1 MSLLASLLSISIVLS
16 VIMLSL
22 MFFFRK
28 APYLLSAKSRYTL
41 WIIILIG
48 LLIPFRPSLV
58 TPLLMVH
65 QEEVTYP
72 TEAQVLSDTEAVGE
86 AQGDIIESATN
97 AVFSNN
103 VIKEFFLPSIGIL
116 VLIVWGLGASI
127 ILLRNIVQYRRFYN
141 LLRRWS
147 KPISDDK
154 TIKLF
159 ESAKVKLGL
168 SKQEIGLFRNK
179 SVDTPM
185 LVGLLKPMVILPE
198 KAMSDLDL
206 TLTFEH
212 ELTHYKHKDLF
223 VNLLGL
229 LVLSIHWFNPILY
242 FCIPLV
248 QEDGELYCDES
259 VLENK
264 NENERSLY
272 GKMIIDMIPIAS
284 SKHMLLS
291 TCFYSKKLSVKKRI
305 LNIMKK
311 TKSKKKL
318 AVLFTSGVLAVTM
331 LSGSLVAFAAPS
343 NIGVEKAKAIALR
356 DAKVSNVTF
365 VKAKLDRDN
374 GVLIYD
380 VEFYKG
386 NVEYDYEIEATTGRI
401 LERDRD
407 IENYVIPKN
416 PPKKQVT
423 TNKQNT
429 VNQYKGDIGVEKAK
443 TIALRDANVGQVNF
457 IKAKLD
463 YDDGIYKYDIEFYAG
478 NMEYD
483 YEIEAST
490 GRILEKDID
499 IRD

>member
-1 MSLLASLLSISIVLS
+1 M
-16 VIMLSL
+16 
-22 MFFFRK
+22 
-28 APYLLSAKSRYTL
+28 
-41 WIIILIG
+41 
-48 LLIPFRPSLV
+48 
-58 TPLLMVH
+58 
-65 QEEVTYP
+65 
-72 TEAQVLSDTEAVGE
+72 
-86 AQGDIIESATN
+86 
-97 AVFSNN
+97 
-103 VIKEFFLPSIGIL
+103 
-116 VLIVWGLGASI
+116 
-127 ILLRNIVQYRRFYN
+127 
-141 LLRRWS
+141 
-147 KPISDDK
+147 
-154 TIKLF
+154 
-159 ESAKVKLGL
+159 
-168 SKQEIGLFRNK
+168 
-179 SVDTPM
+179 
-185 LVGLLKPMVILPE
+185 
-198 KAMSDLDL
+198 
-206 TLTFEH
+206 
-212 ELTHYKHKDLF
+212 
-223 VNLLGL
+223 
-229 LVLSIHWFNPILY
+229 
-242 FCIPLV
+242 
-248 QEDGELYCDES
+248 
-259 VLENK
+259 K
-264 NENERSLY
+264 N
-272 GKMIIDMIPIAS
+272 
-284 SKHMLLS
+284 
-291 TCFYSKKLSVKKRI
+291 
-305 LNIMKK
+305 

-423 TNKQNT
+423 TNKQNA

-463 YDDGIYKYDIEFYAG
+463 YDDGIYKYDIEFYAS

>member
-1 MSLLASLLSISIVLS
+1 M
-16 VIMLSL
+16 
-22 MFFFRK
+22 
-28 APYLLSAKSRYTL
+28 
-41 WIIILIG
+41 
-48 LLIPFRPSLV
+48 
-58 TPLLMVH
+58 
-65 QEEVTYP
+65 
-72 TEAQVLSDTEAVGE
+72 
-86 AQGDIIESATN
+86 
-97 AVFSNN
+97 
-103 VIKEFFLPSIGIL
+103 
-116 VLIVWGLGASI
+116 
-127 ILLRNIVQYRRFYN
+127 
-141 LLRRWS
+141 
-147 KPISDDK
+147 
-154 TIKLF
+154 
-159 ESAKVKLGL
+159 
-168 SKQEIGLFRNK
+168 
-179 SVDTPM
+179 
-185 LVGLLKPMVILPE
+185 
-198 KAMSDLDL
+198 
-206 TLTFEH
+206 
-212 ELTHYKHKDLF
+212 
-223 VNLLGL
+223 
-229 LVLSIHWFNPILY
+229 
-242 FCIPLV
+242 
-248 QEDGELYCDES
+248 
-259 VLENK
+259 
-264 NENERSLY
+264 
-272 GKMIIDMIPIAS
+272 
-284 SKHMLLS
+284 
-291 TCFYSKKLSVKKRI
+291 
-305 LNIMKK
+305 
-311 TKSKKKL
+311 
-318 AVLFTSGVLAVTM
+318 LFTSGVLAVTM

-423 TNKQNT
+423 TNKQNA

>member
-1 MSLLASLLSISIVLS
+1 
-16 VIMLSL
+16 
-22 MFFFRK
+22 
-28 APYLLSAKSRYTL
+28 
-41 WIIILIG
+41 
-48 LLIPFRPSLV
+48 
-58 TPLLMVH
+58 
-65 QEEVTYP
+65 
-72 TEAQVLSDTEAVGE
+72 
-86 AQGDIIESATN
+86 
-97 AVFSNN
+97 
-103 VIKEFFLPSIGIL
+103 
-116 VLIVWGLGASI
+116 
-127 ILLRNIVQYRRFYN
+127 
-141 LLRRWS
+141 
-147 KPISDDK
+147 
-154 TIKLF
+154 
-159 ESAKVKLGL
+159 
-168 SKQEIGLFRNK
+168 
-179 SVDTPM
+179 M
-185 LVGLLKPMVILPE
+185 LVGLLNPMVILPE

-206 TLTFEH
+206 ALTFEH

-272 GKMIIDMIPIAS
+272 SKMIIDMIPIVS

-318 AVLFTSGVLAVTM
+318 AVLFTSGILAVTM
-331 LSGSLVAFAAPS
+331 LSGSLIAFAAPS
-343 NIGVEKAKAIALR
+343 NIGVEKAK
-356 DAKVSNVTF
+356 
-365 VKAKLDRDN
+365 
-374 GVLIYD
+374 
-380 VEFYKG
+380 
-386 NVEYDYEIEATTGRI
+386 
-401 LERDRD
+401 
-407 IENYVIPKN
+407 
-416 PPKKQVT
+416 
-423 TNKQNT
+423 
-429 VNQYKGDIGVEKAK
+429 
-443 TIALRDANVGQVNF
+443 TIALRGANVGQSQL

>member
-1 MSLLASLLSISIVLS
+1 M
-16 VIMLSL
+16 
-22 MFFFRK
+22 
-28 APYLLSAKSRYTL
+28 
-41 WIIILIG
+41 
-48 LLIPFRPSLV
+48 
-58 TPLLMVH
+58 
-65 QEEVTYP
+65 
-72 TEAQVLSDTEAVGE
+72 
-86 AQGDIIESATN
+86 
-97 AVFSNN
+97 
-103 VIKEFFLPSIGIL
+103 
-116 VLIVWGLGASI
+116 IVWGLGVSV
-127 ILLRNIVQYRRFYN
+127 ILLKNIVQYRRFYN
-141 LLRRWS
+141 WLRRWS
-147 KPISDDK
+147 NPISDET

-159 ESAKVKLGL
+159 ESAKLKLGL
-168 SKQEIGLFRNK
+168 SKKEIGLFRSK

-185 LVGLLKPMVILPE
+185 LVGLLNPMVILPE
-198 KAMSDLDL
+198 KVMSDFDL
-206 TLTFEH
+206 ALTFEH

-264 NENERSLY
+264 NKNKNENERSLY
-272 GKMIIDMIPIAS
+272 GKMIINMIPIAS

-291 TCFYSKKLSVKKRI
+291 TCFYSRKLSVKRRI
-305 LNIMKK
+305 LNIMKN

-331 LSGSLVAFAAPS
+331 LSGSLVAFAEPS
-343 NIGVEKAKAIALR
+343 NIGVERAKVIALK
-356 DAKVSNVTF
+356 DANVSNVTF
-365 VKAKLDRDN
+365 VKAKLERDN
-374 GVLIYD
+374 GVMVYD

-401 LERDRD
+401 LEKDRD

-416 PPKKQVT
+416 STKKQAVT
-423 TNKQNT
+423 KKPNT
-429 VNQYKGDIGVEKAK
+429 VAQYKGDIGVEKAK
-443 TIALRDANVGQVNF
+443 NIALRDANVGQVNF

-463 YDDGIYKYDIEFYAG
+463 YDDGIYKYDIEFYKG
-478 NMEYD
+478 NVEYD